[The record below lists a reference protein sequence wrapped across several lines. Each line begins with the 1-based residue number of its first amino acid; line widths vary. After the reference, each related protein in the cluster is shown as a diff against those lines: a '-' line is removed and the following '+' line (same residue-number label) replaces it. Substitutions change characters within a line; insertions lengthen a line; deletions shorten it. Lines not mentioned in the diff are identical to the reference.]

1 MDRSEIDRRPS
12 YSYHPRSP
20 SCSPPPQ
27 SSVDSW
33 WTEEPFAKGH
43 TLRSPAGASEEL
55 QGGKQPQ
62 TWTDSEEGDKRIKHP
77 VFKRPYY
84 TDRTEP
90 MDRSEIDRRPS
101 YSYHPR
107 SPSCSPPPQSSVDSW
122 WTEEPFAK
130 GHTLRSPAGASDE
143 LQGGKQPQTW
153 TDSEEGDKRIKH
165 PVFKRPYYTDRTM
178 PRSKEGKTREK
189 INPRALENA
198 NNLIAKPRYQTN
210 GLLLNLLES
219 FGYVV
224 QEHHPSKSLRK
235 PEATGL
241 GKGN

>member
-1 MDRSEIDRRPS
+1 MALCLIVHFNGNGITLGLFLSLGSSKTEEPFAKGHTLRSPAGTSEELQGGKQPQTWTDSEEGDKRIKHPVLKRPCYTGRTEPMDRSEIDRRPS

-84 TDRTEP
+84 TDRP
-90 MDRSEIDRRPS
+90 
-101 YSYHPR
+101 H
-107 SPSCSPPPQSSVDSW
+107 
-122 WTEEPFAK
+122 
-130 GHTLRSPAGASDE
+130 LRSPAGASEE

-153 TDSEEGDKRIKH
+153 IDFEEGDKRIKH
-165 PVFKRPYYTDRTM
+165 PVFKRPCYTD
-178 PRSKEGKTREK
+178 P
-189 INPRALENA
+189 I
-198 NNLIAKPRYQTN
+198 
-210 GLLLNLLES
+210 
-219 FGYVV
+219 
-224 QEHHPSKSLRK
+224 
-235 PEATGL
+235 
-241 GKGN
+241 